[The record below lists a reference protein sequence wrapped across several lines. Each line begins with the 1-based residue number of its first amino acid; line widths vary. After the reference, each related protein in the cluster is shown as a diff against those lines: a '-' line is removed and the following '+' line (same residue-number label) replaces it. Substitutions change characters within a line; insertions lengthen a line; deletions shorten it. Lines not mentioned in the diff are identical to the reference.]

1 MKKRIF
7 SWTLLI
13 AMMISML
20 SLAGCSTDGAKVA
33 ANSRNGVVR
42 IIALQDDLD
51 GLIDAGANLGSAF
64 GIGKVGEET
73 DTFITN
79 RHVLYNTYELEDGSQ
94 LEVPVLKVWIMKNT
108 SAWDPVTGLD
118 TSLCIPC
125 EIIYVEEDGFPDMA
139 ILKAAEPVTGRV
151 ALPLMSNDS
160 KLEVGDDVF
169 ALGYPSSSDFTEQNI
184 HGKKWLAGVED
195 ATLTEGSVS
204 RFTTSSTW
212 GNTRLIQ
219 HTAQINH
226 GNSGGPLLNE
236 KGVVVGINTY
246 GFGQNFLTGDDNSYA
261 SVRISHIIKILDELD
276 IYYETDEDLFNPLV
290 IVAAAVA
297 VIAIAAIV
305 GIVIFKKRPAPAPAP
320 APAPTPIQPTAP
332 AAAPTMA
339 VDTRP
344 RLQCLSGTFAG
355 QRFSIDGSV
364 RIGRDPARNDLLF
377 PTNAEGISGVHC
389 VVSVEGDT
397 IWLKDLGSTYGTYLA
412 SGQRLA
418 ANEAVKVKI
427 GDKFW
432 LGSEKEVFVIAP
444 KGGI

>member
-20 SLAGCSTDGAKVA
+20 SLAGCSADGGKTA
-33 ANSRNGVVR
+33 AESRNGVVR
-42 IIALQDDLD
+42 VIAQCDNLS
-51 GLIDAGANLGSAF
+51 GALETSYNLGTAF
-64 GIGKVGEET
+64 GVGEVGKMT
-73 DTFITN
+73 DTFVTN
-79 RHVLYNTYELEDGSQ
+79 RHVLYSTYDLDENTEIEI
-94 LEVPVLKVWIMKNT
+94 PVVKVWIMKNS
-108 SAWDPVTGLD
+108 SAWDPINGVLD
-118 TSLCIPC
+118 TSQCIPC
-125 EIIYVEEDGFPDMA
+125 DIIYSEEDGYPDIA
-139 ILKAAEPVTGRV
+139 ILKAVEPVEGRV
-151 ALPLMSNDS
+151 AMPLLSDDS
-160 KLEVGDDVF
+160 KLTVSDNVYV
-169 ALGYPSSSDFTEQNI
+169 LGYPGSSDILNYDKTV
-184 HGKKWLAGVED
+184 AGIED
-195 ATLTEGSVS
+195 VTVTSGVIS
-204 RFTTSSTW
+204 RFTTSTTLD
-212 GNTRLIQ
+212 NTRIIQ

-246 GFGQNFLTGDDNSYA
+246 FFGQDIFTGDSQSFA
-261 SVRISHIIKILDELD
+261 SIRISHVTKVLDELD

-290 IVAAAVA
+290 IAAIAVA

-320 APAPTPIQPTAP
+320 APAPIQPTSP
-332 AAAPTMA
+332 AAAPAMA

-397 IWLKDLGSTYGTYLA
+397 VWLKDLGSTYGTYLA

>member
-7 SWTLLI
+7 AWTLLFTLLLTQ
-13 AMMISML
+13 L
-20 SLAGCSTDGAKVA
+20 SIPALA
-33 ANSRNGVVR
+33 ANGGKAAAEARNGVVR
-42 IIALQDDLD
+42 VSALRPD
-51 GLIDAGANLGSAF
+51 GYYSLGSAF
-64 GIGKVGEET
+64 GVGKVGKPT
-73 DTFITN
+73 NTFVTN
-79 RHVLYNTYELEDGSQ
+79 HHVLYDTYELESGGIAELPAVSVW
-94 LEVPVLKVWIMKNT
+94 LLKN
-108 SAWDPVTGLD
+108 SNAWNPVTGLD
-118 TSLCIPC
+118 TTQCIPC
-125 EIIYVEEDGFPDMA
+125 EIVYAEESGYPDMA
-139 ILKAAEPVTGRV
+139 ILQTAAPVEDRV
-151 ALPLMSNDS
+151 ALPLLGDEK
-160 KLEVGDDVF
+160 KLEAGDSIY
-169 ALGYPSSSDFTEQNI
+169 ALGYPSSSDFTEQ
-184 HGKKWLAGVED
+184 GFYGEKLVAGIED
-195 ATLTEGSVS
+195 VTITSGVVS
-204 RFTTSSTW
+204 RFTTSATF

-219 HTAQINH
+219 HDAQINH

-236 KGVVVGINTY
+236 DGVVVGINTY
-246 GFGQNFLTGDDNSYA
+246 GFGQNVSSGDGQSFA
-261 SVRISHIIKILDELD
+261 SVRISHVIEVLDELD

-320 APAPTPIQPTAP
+320 APAPIQPTSP
-332 AAAPTMA
+332 AAAPAMA

-397 IWLKDLGSTYGTYLA
+397 VWLKDLGSTYGTYLA